1 MAIFHRLTLV
11 ILFFFHFIFRYFIFF
26 FSGMSTENLQVQ
38 IKEMRKY
45 ITSGLRRKVEEQVLN
60 DLASHETITYIK
72 ALEDEKEH
80 YKKTVRCFCCFCLL
94 FFPIFSYSCFFFFEK
109 IIIPF

>member
-1 MAIFHRLTLV
+1 
-11 ILFFFHFIFRYFIFF
+11 
-26 FSGMSTENLQVQ
+26 MSTENLHVQ

-80 YKKTVRCFCCFCLL
+80 YKKTVRCLL
-94 FFPIFSYSCFFFFEK
+94 FLFVVFSYFFLFLFFFF
-109 IIIPF
+109 

>member
-1 MAIFHRLTLV
+1 
-11 ILFFFHFIFRYFIFF
+11 
-26 FSGMSTENLQVQ
+26 MSTENLQVQ

-80 YKKTVRCFCCFCLL
+80 YKKTVRCFCLL
-94 FFPIFSYSCFFFFEK
+94 FLFVVFSYFFLFLFFFF
-109 IIIPF
+109 

>member
-1 MAIFHRLTLV
+1 
-11 ILFFFHFIFRYFIFF
+11 
-26 FSGMSTENLQVQ
+26 MSTENVHVQ